1 MVKSVVRRSP
11 AELENLV
18 QVYEK
23 EMSVQRDQ
31 LKQLI
36 KSFSAI
42 ELNKRRKEFVFLEKY
57 IPEIEKYIASEE
69 NADDELLN
77 RESEVSDLNYG
88 ELFDKY

>member
-23 EMSVQRDQ
+23 EMSTQRDQ

-36 KSFSAI
+36 KSFSAN

-57 IPEIEKYIASEE
+57 IPDIEKY
-69 NADDELLN
+69 LP
-77 RESEVSDLNYG
+77 
-88 ELFDKY
+88 